1 MADPNKGINSLEL
14 NEGHSEWYV
23 VTEAECVNSLD
34 TLEELFEESTDGS
47 IVSNLI
53 DDSEELEEGN
63 SLALYN
69 EQLTEDCN
77 RAILALK
84 RKLTKT
90 PLKSQDRTVAD
101 LSPRLEAVTIS
112 PQRQSKRRLFED
124 SGLGE
129 DEATNSIEKKV
140 VSNSLDSNESGNL
153 VVETDSIFRSTN
165 RKATLLAKFKEYFGV
180 AYGDLTRPFR
190 SDRSCCENWVISVCA
205 AAEEVIEAS
214 KTVMQQHCDFLQ
226 VISYGFYALYLVKF
240 KTAKSRDTIMK
251 LFSLTLNVQEQQ
263 LMCDPPKSRSTP
275 TALYFYRRSF
285 GNASFIYG
293 PFPDWLAK
301 LTMLDHE
308 SAAISEQF
316 ELAQMIQ
323 FAYDNNL
330 TTESEIAYKYAL
342 LADSDANAAAFLKS
356 NQQVKYVRDCYAMLR
371 YYKRQEMKDMSISEW
386 IWKCCDDCNQEGNW
400 KVIAQLLRYQE
411 VNFISFLCALKT
423 LFKGIPKRNCLVFWG
438 PPDTGKSYICSSLTR
453 FMQGKVVSFMNRHS
467 QFWLQPLQDCKLGFL
482 DDATFQCWQYM
493 DVNMR
498 NALDGNHISLDLK
511 HKAPLQ
517 MKLPPLLITT
527 NVDVENEASLMYL
540 KSRLVFFKFPNK
552 LPLKENDDVLYEIT
566 DASWKCFFIK
576 FASHLE
582 LTARGD
588 EQHESGRSDRAF
600 RCTAGTNTESI

>member
-140 VSNSLDSNESGNL
+140 VSNSLESNESGTL
-153 VVETDSIFRSTN
+153 VLETDSIFRSTN

-180 AYGDLTRPFR
+180 AYGDLTRPFK

-308 SAAISEQF
+308 SAASSEQF

>member
-23 VTEAECVNSLD
+23 VTEAECINSLD
-34 TLEELFEESTDGS
+34 TMEELFEESTDGS

-140 VSNSLDSNESGNL
+140 VSNSLESNESGTL

-180 AYGDLTRPFR
+180 AYGDLTRPFK

-308 SAAISEQF
+308 SAASSEQF

-400 KVIAQLLRYQE
+400 KLIAQFLRYQE

-517 MKLPPLLITT
+517 IKLPPLLITT

-552 LPLKENDDVLYEIT
+552 LPLKENDEVLYEIT